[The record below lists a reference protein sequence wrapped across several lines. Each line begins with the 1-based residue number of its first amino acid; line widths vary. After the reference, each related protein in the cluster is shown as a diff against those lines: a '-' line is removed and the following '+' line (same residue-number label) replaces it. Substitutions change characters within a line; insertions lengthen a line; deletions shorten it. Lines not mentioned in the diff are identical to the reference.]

1 MEESSTGSTGI
12 GCSEYFEMID
22 EKDEDTHS
30 TMATIK
36 GRAGWV
42 PHHRG
47 WAWQ

>member
-22 EKDEDTHS
+22 EKDEDIPS